1 MSRPSCNSLL
11 FIGLTCVQRATPR
24 EIRKAPVTCPYL
36 HALAPIARVKNGGYF
51 HVPADKL
58 QGRLRLSCSLN
69 RRKRPTFVIFT
80 VIYEVVSC
88 ANGGCGRL
96 PCARPTHC
104 FGRAGRLRHRIC
116 TGQCRRSSRPG
127 FSPLCP

>member
-1 MSRPSCNSLL
+1 MSRPSCTSLL

-58 QGRLRLSCSLN
+58 QGRLRLSCLLH
-69 RRKRPTFVIFT
+69 RRKRLTFVIFT

-88 ANGGCGRL
+88 VNGGGGRL
-96 PCARPTHC
+96 PCARTAHC

-116 TGQCRRSSRPG
+116 RSEERRGGRG
-127 FSPLCP
+127 